1 MLTFRERFAP
11 QIKFLQNR
19 LSPRGYLGLH
29 LTLGML
35 AIVLGCW
42 WFGGIVEDL
51 LTNDPLVQIDHDL
64 ALWFHQH
71 GTPALTLVAR
81 VFTFFGSVGF
91 ITSASIVAAVV
102 FLSRKSRVEL
112 LAVVFTMGGGSLL
125 NIFLK
130 HIFHRQRPVLEN
142 PLVTL
147 SSYGFPSGHTM
158 GATLLYGLMA
168 LFAAGWCVSWRSR
181 VLAWSGAV
189 LLILLVG
196 LSRIYLG
203 AHYLSDVIGAMAAAI
218 VWLSVS
224 WTAVETLR
232 RKQSLR

>member
-1 MLTFRERFAP
+1 MMTFRQRLAP

-35 AIVLGCW
+35 AIILGCW

-64 ALWFHQH
+64 ALWFHRH

-81 VFTFFGSVGF
+81 VLTFFGSVAF
-91 ITSASIVAAVV
+91 ITFASIVAA
-102 FLSRKSRVEL
+102 LALLWRKSRNKL
-112 LAVVFTMGGGSLL
+112 LAVVFTIGGGSLL

-158 GATLLYGLMA
+158 GATLFYGLMA
-168 LFAAGWCVSWRSR
+168 LFATGLCVSWQSR
-181 VLAWSGAV
+181 GLAWSGAGA
-189 LLILLVG
+189 LILLVG

-203 AHYLSDVIGAMAAAI
+203 AHYLSDVTGAMAAAM
-218 VWLSVS
+218 VWLAVC

-232 RKQSLR
+232 RRPRPR

>member
-1 MLTFRERFAP
+1 MMTFRQRFAP
-11 QIKFLQNR
+11 QIKFLQDR
-19 LSPRGYLGLH
+19 LSPHAYLGLH

-35 AIVLGCW
+35 AIILGCW

-51 LTNDPLVQIDHDL
+51 LTNDPLVKIDHDL
-64 ALWFHQH
+64 ALWFHEH
-71 GTPALTLVAR
+71 GTPAITLVAR
-81 VFTFFGSVGF
+81 ILTFFGSVAF
-91 ITSASIVAAVV
+91 ITSASIVAALA
-102 FLSRKSRVEL
+102 FLWRKSRDRL
-112 LAVVFTMGGGSLL
+112 LVLVFTMGGGSLL

-158 GATLLYGLMA
+158 GATLFYGLIA
-168 LFAAGWCVSWRSR
+168 LFATGWWVSRQSR
-181 VLAWSGAV
+181 VLAWSGAGV
-189 LLILLVG
+189 LILFVG

-203 AHYLSDVIGAMAAAI
+203 AHYLSDVMGAMAAAI
-218 VWLSVS
+218 VWLAVC

-232 RKQSLR
+232 RRR